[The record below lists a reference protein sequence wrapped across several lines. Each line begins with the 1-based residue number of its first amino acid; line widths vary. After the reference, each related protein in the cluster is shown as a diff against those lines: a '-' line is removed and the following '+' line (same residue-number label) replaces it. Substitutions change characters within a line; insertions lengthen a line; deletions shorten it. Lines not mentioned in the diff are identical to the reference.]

1 MTKLDTRKEELLKA
15 VVREHARTAE
25 PVASDHLKGEFG
37 VSSATVRAEMAALE
51 REGYLR
57 QPHTSAGRV
66 PTEVGYRYYVANC
79 LEEQDVD
86 EDMKALQK
94 MAKVAGDAEVQMKQL
109 ARSLAQELSEGVFIG
124 FAPQSTYYTG
134 LAYLFAQPEFSD
146 VDLMRQVGDI
156 IDNLDGIVAR
166 LFDEVAPGVRV
177 YVGSEN
183 PFGEHCGTVLLRAG
197 SAQPMMGVLGPMR
210 MDYDRMVAMMREL
223 EKVLWTN

>member
-1 MTKLDTRKEELLKA
+1 MLKLDTRREELLKA

-25 PVASDHLKGEFG
+25 PVASEHLKGGLG

-51 REGYLR
+51 KAGYLR

-66 PTEVGYRYYVANC
+66 PTEEGYRYYVANC

-94 MAKVAGDAEVQMKQL
+94 MAKVAGDAETQMKQL
-109 ARSLAQELSEGVFIG
+109 ARSLAQKLSEGVFIG

-134 LAYLFAQPEFSD
+134 LAYLFAQPEFES

-156 IDNLDGIVAR
+156 IDNLDRIVAR

-197 SAQPMMGVLGPMR
+197 SDQPMMGVLGPMR
-210 MDYDRMVAMMREL
+210 MNYDRTIGVMRGL
-223 EKVLWTN
+223 ERLFT